1 MSGDFAGLTAHD
13 LLTKDV
19 EELKRAVADR
29 RDRGLAGGS
38 GPGGRGGVSGGG
50 GGAATAA
57 AAAAA
62 AAAAVPDEQVTTL
75 EGHASEVFVCAW
87 APCCAAGAPRLATGS
102 GDATARIWD
111 VAAAQASGAGG
122 ACPAL
127 ILRHA
132 PAGGGDPAAAGDKA
146 RDVTT
151 LDWRP
156 DGARLATGSYDGLAR
171 VWDTPAGGSLPAE
184 ATSPLHTLA
193 GHGGPVFSLKW
204 HSGGRLLLSGSVDKT
219 AIVWDADAGTA
230 LHTYACH
237 AAPVLDVDWRPVDG
251 VPGGDGGG
259 PDAMGAATPVF
270 ATCSTDRRIQV
281 CAVGSAAPLATLAGH
296 GDEVNAVRWSPDGGR
311 LASCSDDGTA
321 RIWDPSPGGRGC
333 TATLAG
339 HAKEVYTLRWAPA
352 SGLRPCIATASFDAT
367 VRLWD
372 PATGACT
379 ATLAGHAQPVYSV
392 AFSPDGTHVASGA
405 FDRCL
410 HVWRVADGA
419 LVRTFRG
426 AGGIFEVAWD
436 PSGAP
441 TVAACCSDRTVAVVD
456 LRL

>member
-1 MSGDFAGLTAHD
+1 
-13 LLTKDV
+13 
-19 EELKRAVADR
+19 
-29 RDRGLAGGS
+29 
-38 GPGGRGGVSGGG
+38 
-50 GGAATAA
+50 
-57 AAAAA
+57 
-62 AAAAVPDEQVTTL
+62 VP
-75 EGHASEVFVCAW
+75 
-87 APCCAAGAPRLATGS
+87 
-102 GDATARIWD
+102 
-111 VAAAQASGAGG
+111 
-122 ACPAL
+122 
-127 ILRHA
+127 
-132 PAGGGDPAAAGDKA
+132 GDKA

-156 DGARLATGSYDGLAR
+156 DGGRLATGSYDGLAR
-171 VWDTPAGGSLPAE
+171 VWDTPVGGSGADE
-184 ATSPLHTLA
+184 ASAPLQTLA
-193 GHGGPVFSLKW
+193 GHGGPDFSLKW
-204 HSGGRLLLSGSVDKT
+204 HVRGSLLLSGSVDKT
-219 AIVWDADAGTA
+219 AIVWDADSGSA
-230 LHTYACH
+230 LQTYACH

-259 PDAMGAATPVF
+259 VDASSSDTPVF

-281 CAVGSAAPLATLAGH
+281 CALGPEAPLATLAGH
-296 GDEVNAVRWSPDGGR
+296 ADEVNAVRWSPDGAR

-321 RIWDPSPGGRGC
+321 RIWDPAPGGRGC

-339 HAKEVYTLRWAPA
+339 HAKEVYTLCWAPPSA
-352 SGLRPCIATASFDAT
+352 PRPCLATASFDAT

-372 PATGACT
+372 PATGVCT

-426 AGGIFEVAWD
+426 KGGIFEVAWD

-441 TVAACCSDRTVAVVD
+441 TVAACCSDKTVAVVD